1 MSSYFSKIFLITLF
15 ISLSSCGV
23 DWKDAIKKGSIE
35 NKSFVE
41 EISFEEK
48 LGLIIVPVSIKGNT
62 YRFLFDTAAPLC
74 ISNEL
79 QNEFNFEVITTGDI
93 RDSQKSKTKVEY
105 VAVDS
110 LLIGKVSFIKQT
122 AFVSDFKANPIIA
135 CLNIDG
141 IIGSNL
147 MRLCNWTIDYQS
159 HTLVMSDTRIDTSV
173 AESIII
179 PFTPDKQ
186 YTMKI
191 DLEIGGKKVTNLKVD
206 YGSNGAISLPEKA
219 YKNLLKNGQMSENM
233 HSIGYAQSGLFG
245 KKKKIEAEF
254 CYSSILKNGLKIDT
268 MLIRKG
274 KGGLIGYK
282 LLSKYIVTIDWDKH
296 NILLTPHSKLD
307 FDFDSYGFNIGNE
320 NENIIVQSVVTSS
333 NAYNYGLRPD
343 MKIMALDT
351 IAMNSTDDYCTNID
365 YFRALGDSLNLTY
378 MDEKDS
384 LKKIFL
390 ERQSFISNFNY

>member
-1 MSSYFSKIFLITLF
+1 
-15 ISLSSCGV
+15 
-23 DWKDAIKKGSIE
+23 
-35 NKSFVE
+35 
-41 EISFEEK
+41 
-48 LGLIIVPVSIKGNT
+48 
-62 YRFLFDTAAPLC
+62 
-74 ISNEL
+74 
-79 QNEFNFEVITTGDI
+79 
-93 RDSQKSKTKVEY
+93 
-105 VAVDS
+105 
-110 LLIGKVSFIKQT
+110 
-122 AFVSDFKANPIIA
+122 
-135 CLNIDG
+135 
-141 IIGSNL
+141 
-147 MRLCNWTIDYQS
+147 
-159 HTLVMSDTRIDTSV
+159 MSDTRIDTSV